1 MIPTGT
7 ARPINPDLVTI
18 VGLNHDHHNGQ
29 RWQLVTVYED
39 DHDAS
44 PPARRVLDLRLPMT
58 PSGKIKRAAE
68 LEAKLSYCDGYDA
81 ERHQWGAA
89 GYHTAW
95 HSITHAEAA
104 QVLAY
109 ARQAAESD
117 QFRPGPHNTRAFATY
132 YRRR

>member
-7 ARPINPDLVTI
+7 ARPIRPELVTI
-18 VGLNHDHHNGQ
+18 IGLNHDYSNGQ

-39 DHDAS
+39 DHDAK
-44 PPARRVLDLRLPMT
+44 ARRVLDLRLPMT

-68 LEAKLSYCDGYDA
+68 LEAKVSHCDGYDA
-81 ERHQWGAA
+81 ERHQWGAD
-89 GYHTAW
+89 GYRTAY

-109 ARQAAESD
+109 AHQAAESD
-117 QFRPGPHNTRAFATY
+117 QFKPGPHNTRAFATY
-132 YRRR
+132 YRKP